1 MASIITF
8 INMKG
13 GVGKTTLCVGIG
25 VYLSEIMN
33 KKILI
38 VDLDPQFNSTQS
50 LLNKYN
56 KVDLY
61 FNELLTNE
69 KTIRKIYKIPNSIT
83 DRVQPLNKE
92 DVIVNLTTNLDI
104 ILGDINIIFDDSNR
118 DIRVKKL
125 KKFIDD
131 NNLRNE
137 YDYILIDSPPTI
149 SLYTDT
155 ALVASDFYLTPV
167 KIDQYSLLGA
177 SSLLTVINNLIENY
191 ELKIK
196 SLGFIYTNV
205 EDSMTDKTKKIKERF
220 EKHSDFSDF
229 YFFKNKLSFVR
240 DLMVGMS
247 GNILSSYQKSKNDA
261 SLICQELEDRVNS
274 LQKEDN
280 DEQ

>member
-25 VYLSEIMN
+25 DYLSEKMN

-50 LLNKYN
+50 LLNKHN
-56 KVDLY
+56 MVELY
-61 FNELLTNE
+61 FNELLKNE
-69 KTIRKIYKIPNSIT
+69 KTIRKIYKIPNSINE
-83 DRVQPLNKE
+83 RVQPPSKE
-92 DVIVNLTTNLDI
+92 DVIVNLTKNLDI

-131 NNLRNE
+131 NNLRDE

-155 ALVASDFYLTPV
+155 ALVASDFYLTPI

-177 SSLLTVINNLIENY
+177 SSLLTVIKNQIENY

-205 EDSMTDKTKKIKERF
+205 EDCMTDKTKKIKNKF
-220 EKHSDFSDF
+220 EAYPDFSDF

-247 GNILSSYQKSKNDA
+247 GNILSSYRKSRNDV

-274 LQKEDN
+274 LRKEEN